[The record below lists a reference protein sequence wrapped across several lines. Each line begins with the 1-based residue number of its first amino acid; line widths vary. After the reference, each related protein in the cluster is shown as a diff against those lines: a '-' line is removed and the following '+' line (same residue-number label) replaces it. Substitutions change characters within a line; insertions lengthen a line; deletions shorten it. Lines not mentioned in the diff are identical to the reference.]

1 MSRMLCVNEHR
12 GGNMFADI
20 IRWIRKEDGQAVVE
34 LAITLPILIMIL
46 CAIIDFGWLFTNQN
60 IVDNCSREG
69 ARFAIVHSSG
79 TTAIA
84 DHVRA
89 VAPDYIANSLVITVT
104 FTNPTNPSLGD
115 VKVAVNGNVN
125 VLTPIVGVFVH
136 GDTIN
141 LSSSCT
147 MKVE

>member
-1 MSRMLCVNEHR
+1 MSGAFGYR
-12 GGNMFADI
+12 GGKMFANI
-20 IRWIRKEDGQAVVE
+20 IRWVKKEEGQAVVE

-60 IVDNCSREG
+60 SIDNCSREG
-69 ARFAIVHSSG
+69 ARFAIVHSSS

-89 VAPDYIANSLVITVT
+89 VAPDYLADSLVIKVT
-104 FTNPTNPSLGD
+104 FTNSASPRLGD
-115 VKVAVNGNVN
+115 VKVEVSSDVD
-125 VLTPIVGVFVH
+125 VLTPLTGVFVQ
-136 GDTIN
+136 GDTMN
-141 LSSSCT
+141 LKSSST